1 MKQERVTTDHL
12 IGTVLLGRYRI
23 VRELA
28 KGGMGVVYLARAEG
42 AVGFVKPVVVK
53 LVLPEHAEDER
64 FVGMFAREARILAQ
78 LRHPSVVDVL
88 EFGEENDSFV
98 LVLEYVRGHHLGQ
111 WMRYLTLKGRVAPP
125 EILIQIVIDVLD
137 ALHHAHNQRHPD
149 GSPMQIVHRDVSPSN
164 ILLDEDGRARLLDF
178 GVARMRGGAHD
189 YKTQVKGFMGKL
201 PYTAPEIFAGNEAT
215 PQSDLYACAVVLHEV
230 LFGRN
235 VFRTESQ
242 AATLHTVMTHKPE
255 PLEPIRQVPAG
266 LDAVLAKALAK
277 NPVERFISARELAS
291 ALRKLQKEQ
300 ESEIRGRL
308 AGLLK
313 DDFSREMAAMLKIE
327 SLAERDDAW
336 RRLSL
341 RPPQVGKADDAG
353 GATEMRSGSRAR
365 RITRDRFRDPGP
377 SDGRSGSGL
386 GERSPGLSPGL
397 PAPPPAIDATVASSR
412 VTREQQPSQ
421 LQGRVSQ
428 PQPQA
433 LPPIGAPPPVAAPP
447 AAPVLHKIYPQPSG
461 VAAPGAVENTASVS
475 RRPPANQ
482 RMLWIA
488 FGVTASLAIAAIVVS
503 LQSRGTESPAAPP
516 AIRVVELGQDPP
528 ATPPAAPPT
537 VAEPE
542 PPAAAAEVPPQ
553 VAAAEP
559 SEPRAASGQ
568 RKPRGP
574 DPRDLTRAFRQ
585 QQPKIEAC
593 FKQHALALEGQP
605 RLSLE
610 FDLNAKG
617 KLTHVQLVPAAVAG
631 TALGKCL
638 EGVARGT
645 SFPAQ
650 GEDISFAIPVTA
662 SRQ

>member
-111 WMRYLTLKGRVAPP
+111 WMRYLSLKSRSAPS

-164 ILLDEDGRARLLDF
+164 ILLDDNGRGRLLDF

-242 AATLHTVMTHKPE
+242 AATLHTVMTHQPE
-255 PLEPIRQVPAG
+255 ALEPIRPVPAG
-266 LDAVLAKALAK
+266 LDAVLGKALAK
-277 NPVERFISARELAS
+277 NPVERFISAREFAS
-291 ALRKLQKEQ
+291 ALRKLQREQ
-300 ESEIRGRL
+300 ESDIRGRL
-308 AGLLK
+308 AVLLK

-341 RPPQVGKADDAG
+341 RPPQVGKAEGEGG

-377 SDGRSGSGL
+377 SDGGTGSGS
-386 GERSPGLSPGL
+386 GERSPGLPK
-397 PAPPPAIDATVASSR
+397 APPAIDATVASR
-412 VTREQQPSQ
+412 VTREPQTP
-421 LQGRVSQ
+421 GRLSL
-428 PQPQA
+428 PQP
-433 LPPIGAPPPVAAPP
+433 LPAIAAPPPAAIPEP
-447 AAPVLHKIYPQPSG
+447 ALGKIYPQRASAEAIP
-461 VAAPGAVENTASVS
+461 AAVENTASVS

-488 FGVTASLAIAAIVVS
+488 FGVTACLAIVAIVVS
-503 LQSRGTESPAAPP
+503 VQSRGAEPAAAPP
-516 AIRVVELGQDPP
+516 SIRVVELAHDAP
-528 ATPPAAPPT
+528 AVAPAPAQPAAPAPS
-537 VAEPE
+537 EP
-542 PPAAAAEVPPQ
+542 AQ
-553 VAAAEP
+553 VAAAQP
-559 SEPRAASGQ
+559 SEPRATPGQ

-585 QQPKIEAC
+585 QQPKIEEC
-593 FKQHALALEGQP
+593 FKQHALSLEGQP

-610 FDLNAKG
+610 FDLDPKG

-638 EGVARGT
+638 ERVARAT

-650 GEDISFAIPVTA
+650 GEPVSFAIPVTA

>member
-1 MKQERVTTDHL
+1 MNRERVTTDHL

-111 WMRYLTLKGRVAPP
+111 WMRYLTIKGRTAPS
-125 EILIQIVIDVLD
+125 EILIQIVIDVLE

-164 ILLDEDGRARLLDF
+164 ILLDEDGRGRLLDF

-242 AATLHTVMTHKPE
+242 AATLHTVMTHVPE
-255 PLEPIRQVPAG
+255 ALEPIRPVPAG

-277 NPVERFISARELAS
+277 NPVERFISAREFAA

-300 ESEIRGRL
+300 ESEVRARL
-308 AGLLK
+308 ATLLK
-313 DDFSREMAAMLKIE
+313 DDFSREMAALLKIE
-327 SLAERDDAW
+327 SLAERDEAW

-341 RPPQVGKADDAG
+341 RPPQLERQDD
-353 GATEMRSGSRAR
+353 GATEMRSAPRAR

-377 SDGRSGSGL
+377 SDGSSVSGI
-386 GERSPGLSPGL
+386 ERSPGLSPGL
-397 PAPPPAIDATVASSR
+397 PAPPPAIDATVGSPRLQRAPAPPF
-412 VTREQQPSQ
+412 QPPP
-421 LQGRVSQ
+421 V
-428 PQPQA
+428 A
-433 LPPIGAPPPVAAPP
+433 AMPPIGAPPAAEGAPP
-447 AAPVLHKIYPQPSG
+447 HKIYPRASAPSTPM
-461 VAAPGAVENTASVS
+461 VEHTAPVS
-475 RRPPANQ
+475 TRPPASQ
-482 RMLWIA
+482 KLILIA
-488 FGVTASLAIAAIVVS
+488 FAVTSCLAVAAIVVA
-503 LQSRGTESPAAPP
+503 LQSRGAEPVVATP
-516 AIRVVELGQDPP
+516 AIRVVETPIDPP
-528 ATPPAAPPT
+528 PTAPPPVAEQPAA
-537 VAEPE
+537 VDEPDLA
-542 PPAAAAEVPPQ
+542 PAAE
-553 VAAAEP
+553 EP
-559 SEPRAASGQ
+559 HTTAPSGT
-568 RKPRGP
+568 KKRGP
-574 DPRDLTRAFRQ
+574 DPRDLTRAFRK
-585 QQPKIEAC
+585 QQPQVEQC
-593 FKQHALALEGQP
+593 FKQHALTLSGQP
-605 RLSLE
+605 RLQLE

-617 KLTHVQLVPAAVAG
+617 KLTSVALSPATVAS

-638 EGVARGT
+638 EGVARAT
-645 SFPAQ
+645 TFPAQ
-650 GEDISFAIPVTA
+650 GEDISFAIPVVA
-662 SRQ
+662 SRN

>member
-1 MKQERVTTDHL
+1 L
-12 IGTVLLGRYRI
+12 IGNVLLGRYRI

-88 EFGEENDSFV
+88 EFGEENESFV

-111 WMRYLTLKGRVAPP
+111 WMRYLTIKGRAAPP

-242 AATLHTVMTHKPE
+242 AATLHTVMTHAPE
-255 PLEPIRQVPAG
+255 ALEPIRQVPAG
-266 LDAVLAKALAK
+266 LDVVIQKALAK
-277 NPVERFISARELAS
+277 NPVERFISAREFAS
-291 ALRKLQKEQ
+291 ALRKLQREQ

-308 AGLLK
+308 AVLLK
-313 DDFSREMAAMLKIE
+313 DDFSREMAALLKIE
-327 SLAERDDAW
+327 SLAERDEAW

-341 RPPQVGKADDAG
+341 RPPQLDKQDD
-353 GATEMRSGSRAR
+353 GATEMRSSPRVR

-377 SDGRSGSGL
+377 SDGGSASGSG
-386 GERSPGLSPGL
+386 ERSPGL
-397 PAPPPAIDATVASSR
+397 PAPPQPIDATRASPR
-412 VTREQQPSQ
+412 TQRDAPSQ
-421 LQGRVSQ
+421 AQMAAQVAAVAAM
-428 PQPQA
+428 PQ
-433 LPPIGAPPPVAAPP
+433 IHAPPPASEPLP
-447 AAPVLHKIYPQPSG
+447 QKIYPRASAP
-461 VAAPGAVENTASVS
+461 VAATVEHTAPVS
-475 RRPPANQ
+475 RRPPAGQ
-482 RMLWIA
+482 RLMLIA
-488 FGVTASLAIAAIVVS
+488 FAVTSCLALAAIIVA
-503 LQSRGTESPAAPP
+503 LQSRGSEPVVATP
-516 AIRVVELGQDPP
+516 AIRVVETPVQAAP
-528 ATPPAAPPT
+528 PPAAVEAEPAA
-537 VAEPE
+537 AEPE
-542 PPAAAAEVPPQ
+542 P
-553 VAAAEP
+553 AAEP
-559 SEPRAASGQ
+559 QDEPVVRASS
-568 RKPRGP
+568 KEPKKRGP
-574 DPRDLTRAFRQ
+574 DPRDLTRAFRN
-585 QQPKIEAC
+585 QQPQVEAC
-593 FKQHALALEGQP
+593 FKQHALALQGQP
-605 RLSLE
+605 RLQLE
-610 FDLNAKG
+610 FDLSAKG
-617 KLTHVQLVPAAVAG
+617 KLTSVQLTPAAVAG
-631 TALGKCL
+631 TPLGKCL
-638 EGVARGT
+638 EKVARAT

-650 GEDISFAIPVTA
+650 GEDISFAIPVIA

>member
-12 IGTVLLGRYRI
+12 IGSVLLGRYRI

-111 WMRYLTLKGRVAPP
+111 WMRYLTLKGRTAAP
-125 EILIQIVIDVLD
+125 EILIQIVIDVLE

-164 ILLDEDGRARLLDF
+164 ILLDEDGRGRLLDF

-230 LFGRN
+230 LYGRN

-242 AATLHTVMTHKPE
+242 AATLHTVMTHLPE
-255 PLEPIRQVPAG
+255 ALEPIRPVPLG
-266 LDAVLAKALAK
+266 LDAVLQKALAK
-277 NPVERFISARELAS
+277 NPVERFISARELAA
-291 ALRKLQKEQ
+291 ALRKLQREQ
-300 ESEIRGRL
+300 ESEIRARL
-308 AGLLK
+308 AALLK
-313 DDFSREMAAMLKIE
+313 EDFSREMAAMLKIE
-327 SLAERDDAW
+327 SLADRDEAW

-341 RPPQVGKADDAG
+341 RPPQIGKPDE
-353 GATEMRSGSRAR
+353 GATEMRSAPRAR

-377 SDGRSGSGL
+377 SDGSSYSGSG
-386 GERSPGLSPGL
+386 ERSPGL
-397 PAPPPAIDATVASSR
+397 PAPPPAIDATVAR
-412 VTREQQPSQ
+412 G
-421 LQGRVSQ
+421 GRGEVSQ
-428 PQPQA
+428 PLPQQSPA
-433 LPPIGAPPPVAAPP
+433 VPLPPIAAPPPGVAVSQKLIPQPAPVAALP
-447 AAPVLHKIYPQPSG
+447 LEGEK
-461 VAAPGAVENTASVS
+461 TSVS
-475 RRPPANQ
+475 RRPPPNQ
-482 RMLWIA
+482 RMLLIA
-488 FGVTASLAIAAIVVS
+488 FGVTACLALAAIVVA
-503 LQSRGTESPAAPP
+503 LQGRSSEPVASAPS
-516 AIRVVELGQDPP
+516 IRVVELPSNAPP
-528 ATPPAAPPT
+528 APAPVPAVDPTAQAEPAALDPGAS
-537 VAEPE
+537 AEPQ
-542 PPAAAAEVPPQ
+542 PARTGTT
-553 VAAAEP
+553 
-559 SEPRAASGQ
+559 SE

-574 DPRDLTRAFRQ
+574 DPRDLTRAFRK
-585 QQPKIEAC
+585 QQPQIEVC
-593 FKQHALALEGQP
+593 FKQHALSLEGQP
-605 RLSLE
+605 RLQLE

-617 KLTHVQLVPAAVAG
+617 KLTAVQLSPAAVAS
-631 TALGKCL
+631 TALGQCL
-638 EGVARGT
+638 ERVARAT
-645 SFPAQ
+645 TFPAQ
-650 GEDISFAIPVTA
+650 GEDVSFAIPVTA
-662 SRQ
+662 SRE

>member
-1 MKQERVTTDHL
+1 
-12 IGTVLLGRYRI
+12 VLLGRYRI

-42 AVGFVKPVVVK
+42 AVGFVKPVVIK

-88 EFGEENDSFV
+88 EFGEENESFV

-111 WMRYLTLKGRVAPP
+111 WMRYLTIKGRSAPS

-164 ILLDEDGRARLLDF
+164 ILLDEDGRGRLLDF

-242 AATLHTVMTHKPE
+242 AATLHTVMTHVPE
-255 PLEPIRQVPAG
+255 ALEPIRQVPAG
-266 LDAVLAKALAK
+266 LDAVIAKALAK

-291 ALRKLQKEQ
+291 ALRRLQREQ
-300 ESEIRGRL
+300 ESDIRGRL
-308 AGLLK
+308 ATQLK
-313 DDFSREMAAMLKIE
+313 EDFSREMAALLKIE

-341 RPPQVGKADDAG
+341 RPPQIDKHED
-353 GATEMRSGSRAR
+353 GATEMRSAPRPR

-377 SDGRSGSGL
+377 SDGGPSAS
-386 GERSPGLSPGL
+386 GERSGVGLA
-397 PAPPPAIDATVASSR
+397 APPPIDATVASSPR
-412 VTREQQPSQ
+412 GPRE
-421 LQGRVSQ
+421 LQ
-428 PQPQA
+428 PQPA
-433 LPPIGAPPPVAAPP
+433 PVAAMRPIGAPPPAVSPSPQKIHPRPSAAS
-447 AAPVLHKIYPQPSG
+447 APIPDTTLP
-461 VAAPGAVENTASVS
+461 VS
-475 RRPPANQ
+475 RRPPASQ
-482 RMLWIA
+482 RLLFIA
-488 FGVTASLAIAAIVVS
+488 FGVTACLAIAAIVVS
-503 LQSRGTESPAAPP
+503 LQGRGADPIVATTP
-516 AIRVVELGQDPP
+516 AIRVVE
-528 ATPPAAPPT
+528 TPVEPVAALPAAEPAPAIAE
-537 VAEPE
+537 AEPE
-542 PPAAAAEVPPQ
+542 GEPQRDPAA
-553 VAAAEP
+553 
-559 SEPRAASGQ
+559 SEP

-574 DPRDLTRAFRQ
+574 DPRDLTRAFRK
-585 QQPKIEAC
+585 QQPKIESC
-593 FKQHALALEGQP
+593 FKQHALTLQGQP
-605 RLSLE
+605 RLQLE
-610 FDLNAKG
+610 FDLSAKG
-617 KLTHVQLVPAAVAG
+617 KLTAVSLTPAVVAG
-631 TALGKCL
+631 TALGKCI
-638 EGVARGT
+638 EGVARAT
-645 SFPAQ
+645 TFPAQ
-650 GEDISFAIPVTA
+650 GEDISFAIPVVA